1 MDYILCICKLFVV
14 TTNLHFGHY
23 CECIH
28 ILLAK
33 IRHVKKRLNGCQF
46 DKGQNKPCRSGGQFT
61 IKSSMK
67 YKCLGDAWYSNRCD
81 PSASRAQHCCQ
92 IRMYLAIA
100 AWQCSILD
108 LTVMNGVHWWRQPD
122 SEQRQPGLQPLHLS
136 PHAFFHHY

>member
-1 MDYILCICKLFVV
+1 MDYILCVCKLFVV

-92 IRMYLAIA
+92 IRMYLGMPPRHQTAVTGWVGA
-100 AWQCSILD
+100 ESVGSW
-108 LTVMNGVHWWRQPD
+108 PD
-122 SEQRQPGLQPLHLS
+122 DCMAMQH
-136 PHAFFHHY
+136 